1 MVSVHQAGLFKIF
14 YNHEQIGVFY
24 TFLHLSFFLA
34 GNSAYQPLVSLLKIG
49 EHCQLSSGVSIFS
62 YFIGTSLKF

>member
-1 MVSVHQAGLFKIF
+1 MVSVHQAGLFKIY

-24 TFLHLSFFLA
+24 TFLHLPFFA

-49 EHCQLSSGVSIFS
+49 TLSTF
-62 YFIGTSLKF
+62 F